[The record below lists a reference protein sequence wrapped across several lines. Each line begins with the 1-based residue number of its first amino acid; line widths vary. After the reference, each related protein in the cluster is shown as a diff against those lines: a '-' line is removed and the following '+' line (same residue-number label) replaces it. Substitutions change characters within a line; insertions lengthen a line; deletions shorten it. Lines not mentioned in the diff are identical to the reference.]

1 MSTMSDG
8 SMGVA
13 SELDIEVTSTDRYA
27 EVNISNFQQGIGTPP
42 GRNPQKLK
50 TSCDASKDVS
60 SVDPSSAIFER
71 PSPVSVLDSSFDQ
84 EDLFPISKTSD
95 SHSVDDERHTSEETW
110 TSDIKPTKPAMQSR
124 NSKLANV
131 ASLLEKLQQLSVN
144 KDEDASPVD
153 HIAFLCETESPD
165 HRYVSE
171 ILLAS
176 GLLMKDLGSGQTSL
190 QLHSSGYPINPDL
203 FLVLEQR
210 KAGWVTKPDSIHQC
224 RSSAKSD
231 PKRAHRKLMFDTVN
245 ELLLQ
250 KFEKETTVYSV
261 SSFTSA
267 MDPPAQLLSG
277 QRLVKFLASGIEDL
291 EMEQSRICQK
301 DSSVI
306 PDAEILHRLQGWTS
320 FSRDLPGMV
329 LEIERS
335 IFKEL
340 VDEVVHGQSA
350 DSPQMKAAGRRRRRL
365 FT

>member
-1 MSTMSDG
+1 
-8 SMGVA
+8 
-13 SELDIEVTSTDRYA
+13 
-27 EVNISNFQQGIGTPP
+27 
-42 GRNPQKLK
+42 
-50 TSCDASKDVS
+50 
-60 SVDPSSAIFER
+60 
-71 PSPVSVLDSSFDQ
+71 
-84 EDLFPISKTSD
+84 
-95 SHSVDDERHTSEETW
+95 
-110 TSDIKPTKPAMQSR
+110 MQSR

-250 KFEKETTVYSV
+250 KFEKETAVYSV
-261 SSFTSA
+261 SSFTRA
-267 MDPPAQLLSG
+267 KDPPIQVLSG
-277 QRLVKFLASGIEDL
+277 QQLVKFLSSGIEDL
-291 EMEQSRICQK
+291 EIERSRIWQK
-301 DSSVI
+301 DSSVVS
-306 PDAEILHRLQGWTS
+306 DAEILHRLQGWTS
-320 FSRDLPGMV
+320 FSRELPGMV

-340 VDEVVHGQSA
+340 VDEVVHGESA
-350 DSPQMKAAGRRRRRL
+350 DSPQMKAVGRRRRRL